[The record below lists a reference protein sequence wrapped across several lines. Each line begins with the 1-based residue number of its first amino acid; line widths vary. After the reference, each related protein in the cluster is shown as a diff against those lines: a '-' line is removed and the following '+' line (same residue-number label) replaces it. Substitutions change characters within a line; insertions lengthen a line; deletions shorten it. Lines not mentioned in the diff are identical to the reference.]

1 VALPF
6 MVTIFRA
13 ISLIVS
19 LMAMVAMWRTP
30 IEDRPDINWR
40 RRRVKDGRWR
50 RVIDGRWRGDIH
62 RLRCECASYNSS
74 DTKPHEPRANG
85 RTIACV
91 SKSRERSRSNP
102 HGRRDKANSEN
113 TVHF

>member
-1 VALPF
+1 MVA
-6 MVTIFRA
+6 V
-13 ISLIVS
+13 
-19 LMAMVAMWRTP
+19 VAMWRTP
-30 IEDRPDINWR
+30 IENRPDINWR
-40 RRRVKDGRWR
+40 WPDINWRRW

-102 HGRRDKANSEN
+102 YGRRHKANFEN
-113 TVHF
+113 TVHV